1 MYTVHVYT
9 AVCAVCS
16 GWVLDFSI
24 NLRPYCPIQKIPFL
38 GKGFVCLVEWK
49 SAADGVYFLFLR
61 FSHAFYLNDLQFT
74 VVTVYFCSAGF
85 FFSGTNNICSQYLAK
100 QVLLQLP
107 VSVVYCCN
115 VKTIMLLELGRSR
128 NNSVTFQTDGNT
140 FSGTDLFEEE
150 CITFHGCYTW
160 WKDENHATSIKRREL
175 SKLNRI

>member
-1 MYTVHVYT
+1 MTCNLQLSLSIFV
-9 AVCAVCS
+9 
-16 GWVLDFSI
+16 VLD
-24 NLRPYCPIQKIPFL
+24 
-38 GKGFVCLVEWK
+38 
-49 SAADGVYFLFLR
+49 
-61 FSHAFYLNDLQFT
+61 
-74 VVTVYFCSAGF
+74 F

-150 CITFHGCYTW
+150 CITFHGCYT
-160 WKDENHATSIKRREL
+160 
-175 SKLNRI
+175 